1 MIQKQAKKEKEKTKK
16 KKTKQKRTKT
26 KNNNELEFEHVHL
39 VLSTDIDECASQP
52 CKNNATCTD
61 RVDGYNCICPPSF
74 SGTQCELN
82 VSMPSV
88 KGLC

>member
-1 MIQKQAKKEKEKTKK
+1 MIQKTSKKRKK
-16 KKTKQKRTKT
+16 KRQKTKQNKNE
-26 KNNNELEFEHVHL
+26 NNNEYEHVYF

-61 RVDGYNCICPPSF
+61 RVNGYNCSCAPGF
-74 SGTQCELN
+74 NGTQCELE
-82 VSMPSV
+82 VGMPCV